1 MALGLSSL
9 KKGTQ
14 SIVQKKEEKRWN
26 ELIDAVMDGK
36 VIPVIGP
43 DLLIDDEEENEDN
56 ADNLHQQIINLLAN
70 AYGVQSNPKTFS
82 QLVYDK
88 DFLYET
94 NSDKEAI
101 YMLINQILTEAIK
114 EDQLHP
120 NSVLQKLLLLRKF
133 PFVITT
139 SFTPLVEMA
148 MRAAWPEKEVRVL
161 QFRND
166 PDFDKAVGKGDIES
180 ELDMEQPTVYYMF
193 GKHCDEKRYVVTD
206 LDMMD
211 FCRKWIAGGSNV
223 PRVLTEVMKTRY
235 LLVLGNNYSD
245 WLFRFIWYSMRPTTD
260 IMRSSL
266 MVHDNFDPTLRD
278 FLDRLQ
284 TFIEKDPQYVVT
296 EIERRVTE
304 RLEQQKKDNT
314 GHQYDTD
321 VFLSYSR
328 RDKDVVEKVYQALSN
343 AGLRVW
349 YDNNDIP
356 GGADWKQTFLK
367 GVRNTR
373 LFIPVLSNSVA
384 KEYMEPHE
392 YRDEWTLAA
401 SMASKMGGR
410 DFIWPLAEKGFD
422 FYNEENKLP
431 KEFHEKNASW
441 YTVADDFTAY
451 AIDVKQKV
459 DEIKKKEEEL
469 KNGK

>member
-9 KKGTQ
+9 RKGTQ

-43 DLLIDDEEENEDN
+43 DFLIDDEDGNEDN

-70 AYGVQSNPKTFS
+70 AYGVESNPKTFS

-114 EDQLHP
+114 EDQLRP

-223 PRVLTEVMKTRY
+223 PRVLTEVMKKRY

-284 TFIEKDPQYVVT
+284 TFIEKDPQYVVN
-296 EIERRVTE
+296 EIERRVIE

-314 GHQYDTD
+314 GQQYDTD

-328 RDKDVVEKVYQALSN
+328 RDKDVVEKVYQALAN

-373 LFIPVLSNSVA
+373 LFIPVLSNNVA